1 MKRGKYVLIIFL
13 IFFFLALATVVS
25 FIYFELTRPP
35 SVQTHS
41 LLEIKLSG
49 EVRDFYSPDFLTSLL
64 VPTRPLSVHD
74 FWMNL
79 KKAKVDRR
87 IDGVLLRMNFLVCDW
102 GKVSELRECLL
113 DFRKSGKKVY
123 AYIEEAPEF
132 DKEYYLATACNRI
145 ILHPLGWLGIKGIGG
160 YIPFFKKTLD
170 KLGIEAEFEHVEEFK
185 TAYNMFTEEK
195 FTEAHRTMVESIYGD
210 YFSHYVKTVAAARGK
225 SEEEFRELLDQAF
238 FQGEKALE
246 AGLVD
251 SLLYYDEVEKLFEQP
266 GKKLAKVSFGDYT
279 KISPS
284 SLGLNIGKKIALI
297 YASGPILGG
306 EAPSQLIASETMVR
320 ALRKARSD
328 KSVAAV
334 VFRVDSPGGSAVASD
349 VIWREIVLTKK
360 EKPFVVSMSDVA
372 GSGGYWISMAA
383 HKIVAQPQTLTGS
396 IGVIAGKFN
405 LSRFYDKLGIT
416 AEKVSYGKRSDI
428 FSSFRKLT
436 SEERDMLKREILW
449 IYGKFLDKVATGR
462 NMARED
468 VDKIGRGRV
477 WTGNQAKALGL
488 VDEIG
493 GLSRAVELAKG
504 LAGIAPEEEVKL
516 LVWPKKTSFWGAI
529 FGSRDIGVK
538 LPLGHPQLQKIA
550 ETASLLEKNRV
561 WCLTPLG
568 LISD

>member
-1 MKRGKYVLIIFL
+1 
-13 IFFFLALATVVS
+13 
-25 FIYFELTRPP
+25 
-35 SVQTHS
+35 
-41 LLEIKLSG
+41 
-49 EVRDFYSPDFLTSLL
+49 
-64 VPTRPLSVHD
+64 
-74 FWMNL
+74 
-79 KKAKVDRR
+79 
-87 IDGVLLRMNFLVCDW
+87 
-102 GKVSELRECLL
+102 
-113 DFRKSGKKVY
+113 
-123 AYIEEAPEF
+123 
-132 DKEYYLATACNRI
+132 
-145 ILHPLGWLGIKGIGG
+145 
-160 YIPFFKKTLD
+160 
-170 KLGIEAEFEHVEEFK
+170 
-185 TAYNMFTEEK
+185 
-195 FTEAHRTMVESIYGD
+195 
-210 YFSHYVKTVAAARGK
+210 
-225 SEEEFRELLDQAF
+225 
-238 FQGEKALE
+238 
-246 AGLVD
+246 
-251 SLLYYDEVEKLFEQP
+251 
-266 GKKLAKVSFGDYT
+266 
-279 KISPS
+279 
-284 SLGLNIGKKIALI
+284 
-297 YASGPILGG
+297 
-306 EAPSQLIASETMVR
+306 
-320 ALRKARSD
+320 
-328 KSVAAV
+328 
-334 VFRVDSPGGSAVASD
+334 VASD